1 MLQAH
6 SLLWN
11 YLWVAPNALLLL
23 LAVVMW
29 NRNLVRRFPSFAAF
43 AVLASVGQLVVYAA
57 DLIPSVDGFTFW
69 RIDWISVLIE
79 SLLKFAVIGEVFS
92 RMLTR
97 YSAVDQLGK
106 YLIRFMG
113 ALLVF
118 TAALVAAF
126 GHSDSSF
133 HLISGAH
140 TLEQTGFIIETG
152 LALFL
157 VLFVRYFHLT
167 WDRPSFGII
176 LGLGISGCV
185 HLATWAVM
193 ANASLSVH
201 ARTLLDFLNMATYHA
216 CVLLWIYYILT
227 SEDDIVSPSS
237 GPPSP
242 GPPTPPPDNNLDAW
256 NRELERLL
264 HQRPLQP

>member
-6 SLLWN
+6 SLLWH
-11 YLWVAPNALLLL
+11 YLWVAPNVLLILL
-23 LAVVMW
+23 GGQMW
-29 NRNLVRRFPSFAAF
+29 RRHLVGRFPAFVAF

-57 DLIPSVDGFTFW
+57 DLIRSIDGPTFW

-92 RMLTR
+92 RVLTR
-97 YSAVDQLGK
+97 YSAVDKLGK
-106 YLIRFMG
+106 YLVRFLG
-113 ALLVF
+113 VVLVF
-118 TAALVAAF
+118 MAALAAAF
-126 GHSDSSF
+126 GRSDSTYRV
-133 HLISGAH
+133 ISGAH
-140 TLEQTGFIIETG
+140 TLEQTAFIIETG
-152 LALFL
+152 LAVFLF
-157 VLFVRYFHLT
+157 LFVRYFHLA
-167 WDRPSFGII
+167 WDRASFGII

-193 ANASLSVH
+193 ANGNLSVIV
-201 ARTLLDFLNMATYHA
+201 RTYLDFVNMATYHA

-227 SEDDIVSPSS
+227 SPRDAE
-237 GPPSP
+237 PPSP
-242 GPPTPPPDNNLDAW
+242 RPPLDPPPPPLDSNLDVW

>member
-1 MLQAH
+1 
-6 SLLWN
+6 
-11 YLWVAPNALLLL
+11 VG
-23 LAVVMW
+23 
-29 NRNLVRRFPSFAAF
+29 RFPAFIAF
-43 AVLASVGQLVVYAA
+43 AIFASIGQLVVYAA
-57 DLIPSVDGFTFW
+57 DLIPFIDGFNFW

-92 RMLTR
+92 RLSTR

-106 YLIRFMG
+106 YLIRFLG
-113 ALLVF
+113 VFLVF

-126 GHSDSSF
+126 GHSDSIY

-140 TLEQTGFIIETG
+140 TLEQTSFLIETG

-157 VLFVRYFHLT
+157 FLFVRYFHLA
-167 WDRPSFGII
+167 WDRASFGII

-193 ANASLSVH
+193 ANGNLSV
-201 ARTLLDFLNMATYHA
+201 AIRTYLDFVNMATYHA

-227 SEDDIVSPSS
+227 SPTDAD
-237 GPPSP
+237 PPSP
-242 GPPTPPPDNNLDAW
+242 RPPLGPPPPLDSNLDGW

-264 HQRPLQP
+264 HQRPLQQ